1 MSDVQA
7 AAEPL
12 ELVVGELDPQA
23 TAIVT
28 VLRAFDDAELRMRSR
43 FRRLLG
49 VGTTDLAALR
59 FIRSRERQGTP
70 ARGTDLRQRLGVSS
84 ATATTITNRLTV
96 AGFIEKPRDPVDGR
110 ARVLRLTPDARK
122 RIDLVV
128 GDTEARLDAVL
139 TSITPEEARRIIEL
153 VESATQVVEDA
164 GRPDTDRG

>member
-1 MSDVQA
+1 MSDVDA

-23 TAIVT
+23 AAIVT
-28 VLRAFDDAELRMRSR
+28 ALRAFDDAELRMRSR

-59 FIRSRERQGTP
+59 FIRSRERQGNP

-84 ATATTITNRLTV
+84 ATATTLTNRLTV

-110 ARVLRLTPDARK
+110 ARVLRLTAETRE
-122 RIDLVV
+122 RIDHVV
-128 GDTEARLDAVL
+128 GDTESRLDAVL
-139 TSITPEEARRIIEL
+139 LSITAEEARRIIEL
-153 VESATQVVEDA
+153 VESATSVVEDA
-164 GRPDTDRG
+164 GRGETNRG

>member
-1 MSDVQA
+1 MSDVEA
-7 AAEPL
+7 AVEPL

-28 VLRAFDDAELRMRSR
+28 ALRAFDDAELRMRSR

-59 FIRSRERQGTP
+59 FIRSRERLGSP

-110 ARVLRLTPDARK
+110 ARVLRLTPDARA

-128 GDTEARLDAVL
+128 ADTEARLDAVL
-139 TSITPEEARRIIEL
+139 TSITPEEALRIVQL
-153 VESATQVVEDA
+153 VEAATKVVEDA
-164 GRPDTDRG
+164 GRPDPGHG

>member
-1 MSDVQA
+1 MSDVPV

-23 TAIVT
+23 TEIVAA
-28 VLRAFDDAELRMRSR
+28 LRAFDDAELRMRSR

-59 FIRSRERQGTP
+59 FIRSRERQGDL

-84 ATATTITNRLTV
+84 ATATTITNRLTA
-96 AGFIEKPRDPVDGR
+96 AGFIEKPRHPVDGR
-110 ARVLRLTPDARK
+110 VRVLRLTEAARE

-128 GDTEARLDAVL
+128 GDTEARLDEVL
-139 TSITPEEARRIIEL
+139 TAITPEEARRIVEL
-153 VESATQVVEDA
+153 VESATRVVEDA
-164 GRPDTDRG
+164 GRPGAGRG

>member
-1 MSDVQA
+1 MSDPNR

-12 ELVVGELDPQA
+12 ELIVGELDPQA

-28 VLRAFDDAELRMRSR
+28 ALREFDDAELRMRSR

-59 FIRSRERQGTP
+59 FIRSRERQGKL
-70 ARGTDLRQRLGVSS
+70 ARGTDLRKRLGVSS

-110 ARVLRLTPDARK
+110 VRVLRLTAEARE
-122 RIDLVV
+122 RIDAVV
-128 GDTEARLDAVL
+128 GDTEARLDEVL
-139 TSITPEEARRIIEL
+139 TSITPEEAVRIIQL
-153 VESATQVVEDA
+153 VESATRVVEDA
-164 GRPDTDRG
+164 GRPDRG

>member
-1 MSDVQA
+1 MSDVPA

-28 VLRAFDDAELRMRSR
+28 ALRAFDDAELRMRSR

-49 VGTTDLAALR
+49 VGSTDLAALR
-59 FIRSRERQGTP
+59 FIRSRERQGNP

-84 ATATTITNRLTV
+84 ATATTITNRLTA

-110 ARVLRLTPDARK
+110 ARVLRLTPDARR

-128 GDTEARLDAVL
+128 ADTEARLDDVL
-139 TSITPEEARRIIEL
+139 TAITPDEARRIVEL
-153 VESATQVVEDA
+153 VESATRVVEDA
-164 GRPDTDRG
+164 GRPGTDPD

>member
-1 MSDVQA
+1 MSDVEA
-7 AAEPL
+7 AVEPL

-28 VLRAFDDAELRMRSR
+28 ALRAFDDAELRMRSR

-59 FIRSRERQGTP
+59 FIRSRERLGSP

-96 AGFIEKPRDPVDGR
+96 AGFIENPPDPVDGR
-110 ARVLRLTPDARK
+110 ARVLRLTPDARA

-128 GDTEARLDAVL
+128 SDTEARLDDVL
-139 TSITPEEARRIIEL
+139 TSITPEEARRIVEL
-153 VESATQVVEDA
+153 VEAATKVVEDA
-164 GRPDTDRG
+164 GRPGPDRG